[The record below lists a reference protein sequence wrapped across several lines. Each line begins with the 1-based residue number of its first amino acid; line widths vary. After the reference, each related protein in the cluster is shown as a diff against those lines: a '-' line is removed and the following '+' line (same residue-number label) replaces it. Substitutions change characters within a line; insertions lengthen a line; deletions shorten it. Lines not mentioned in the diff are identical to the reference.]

1 MIVVTAE
8 TVAGKRIIRSLGLVQ
23 GSSIRARHVG
33 KDLLAAFKNITG
45 GEITEYTKL
54 MAEARE
60 QCLDRMREQ
69 AVALGANAVVAL
81 RFVTT
86 EVMEGAAELVAY
98 GTAVLVEDE

>member
-8 TVAGKRIIRSLGLVQ
+8 TIAGKRIIESLGLVQ
-23 GSSIRARHVG
+23 GSSIRARHMG

-60 QCLDRMREQ
+60 QSLDRMREQ
-69 AVALGANAVVAL
+69 VVGLGGNAVVAL

-86 EVMEGAAELVAY
+86 EVMEGAAELVASV
-98 GTAVLVEDE
+98 TAVLVGDQ